1 MALNVVGA
9 ALFGLGFIIMG
20 LDEYFGVVDGVDI
33 SINAH
38 FRVLAGIYIDYR
50 ELARVVAAGG
60 MFLF

>member
-1 MALNVVGA
+1 
-9 ALFGLGFIIMG
+9 MG

-50 ELARVVAAGG
+50 ELARVVGAGG